1 MNLLRTGRPPAGPG
15 SARAEISGSVSGGR
29 RRRTRSDRGQTAI
42 EFVGTLPLILVTLAV
57 MWQAGLVCYTWV
69 LAGNAADKGVR
80 AAAVA
85 ESSPES
91 ACRQAVRE
99 DVPDAW
105 DTTALR
111 CGGGFGDLVT
121 AKVRVKV
128 PLIFPGVFNVP
139 WYATGDAKAKRE
151 KGGWGW

>member
-1 MNLLRTGRPPAGPG
+1 M
-15 SARAEISGSVSGGR
+15 
-29 RRRTRSDRGQTAI
+29 RSDRGQTAI

-85 ESSPES
+85 ESSPER

-105 DTTALR
+105 DTTVLR
-111 CGGGFGDLVT
+111 CGGGIGDLVT
-121 AKVRVKV
+121 AKVQVKV

-139 WYATGDAKAKRE
+139 WHATGDAKAKRE

>member
-1 MNLLRTGRPPAGPG
+1 M
-15 SARAEISGSVSGGR
+15 
-29 RRRTRSDRGQTAI
+29 RSDRGQTAI

-85 ESSPES
+85 EGSSRQ
-91 ACRQAVRE
+91 ACEQAVRE

-105 DTTALR
+105 ETDVVR
-111 CGGGFGDLVT
+111 CSAGFGDLVT
-121 AKVRVKV
+121 AKVEVKV

-139 WYATGDAKAKRE
+139 WHATGDAKAKKE

>member
-1 MNLLRTGRPPAGPG
+1 MNLLRTGRPPADPDT
-15 SARAEISGSVSGGR
+15 ARAETAVAGER

-85 ESSPES
+85 EGSSWQ
-91 ACRQAVRE
+91 ACEQAVRE

-105 DTTALR
+105 ETDVIR
-111 CGGGFGDLVT
+111 CNSGGGDLVT
-121 AKVRVKV
+121 AKVEVKV

-139 WYATGDAKAKRE
+139 WHATGDAKAKRE